1 VTEPLDGVGDQAIA
15 HEGDVERERSVVD
28 MTLEEIT
35 QNLPTYERSV
45 AAFNHSSPEV
55 LMGLASDPAGV
66 VQRSVAANPRAP
78 AEVLEM
84 LGASEGEWIR
94 EAVAS
99 NPSAPVDVL
108 KVLAKDQKTPVRL
121 AVASNPQTPLDV
133 LVLLTNDKIGGV
145 RNAVRTHPNMPASMA
160 SEVAKSDAD
169 TKVDR
174 ILATTEP
181 RELDPFLDDS
191 AMRVRYMAWMRRLE
205 LGDMTLDDINV
216 QLVGGTATTV
226 KNEWLRRAAE
236 SGITASDELVSLIV
250 AIGDDDYLSRGV
262 GWGLRLNEERLV
274 ALVSDRTFKRTAWAV
289 ASGDQ
294 PLTEPVLR
302 ALASASSFSIPNDFS
317 LSVELPVGVI
327 ATTGYISY
335 HPQIL
340 VALHPDTPQDVLDKL
355 RKARSKYVRAAILD
369 RPDTTLDNLRT
380 ASKDKEPTVR
390 VAVARHPLADEQIL
404 MHLALDGDASVRD
417 AVREHPA
424 VTDEIKAAVALSDR

>member
-1 VTEPLDGVGDQAIA
+1 MTEPLDGAGDQAIA
-15 HEGDVERERSVVD
+15 HESDVERERSVVD
-28 MTLEEIT
+28 MSLEEIT

-55 LMGLASDPAGV
+55 LMGLASDPVGV
-66 VQRSVAANPRAP
+66 VQKNVAANPRAP

-84 LGASEGEWIR
+84 LGASEEEWIR
-94 EAVAS
+94 QAVAANHS
-99 NPSAPVDVL
+99 TPVHVL
-108 KVLAKDQKTPVRL
+108 KVLAKDKKTAVRL
-121 AVASNPQTPLDV
+121 AVASNPQTPHDV
-133 LVLLTNDKIGGV
+133 LLLLTKDKIAGV
-145 RNAVRTHPNMPASMA
+145 RDAVRTHPNMPATMA
-160 SEVAKSDAD
+160 TEVAKSEAD

-174 ILATTEP
+174 IFAITEP

-205 LGDMTLDDINV
+205 LGDVTLDEINV
-216 QLVGGTATTV
+216 QLVGGAATTV
-226 KNEWLRRAAE
+226 KNEWLRRTAE
-236 SGITASDELVSLIV
+236 SEITASDEMVSLIV
-250 AIGDDDYLSRGV
+250 AIGGDDYLSKGV
-262 GWGLRLNEERLV
+262 GWGLRLHEERL
-274 ALVSDRTFKRTAWAV
+274 LTLLSDRTFKRTSWAV

-302 ALASASSFSIPNDFS
+302 ALAFASSFSIQEEFS
-317 LSVELPVGVI
+317 PLANLPVGAI

-335 HPQIL
+335 HPQIR

-369 RPDTTLDNLRT
+369 RPNTTLDNLRT

-390 VAVARHPLADEQIL
+390 VAVARHPLTDEEIL
-404 MHLALDGDASVRD
+404 MRLALDGDASVRD

-424 VTDEIKAAVALSDR
+424 ATDEIRAAVALSTP